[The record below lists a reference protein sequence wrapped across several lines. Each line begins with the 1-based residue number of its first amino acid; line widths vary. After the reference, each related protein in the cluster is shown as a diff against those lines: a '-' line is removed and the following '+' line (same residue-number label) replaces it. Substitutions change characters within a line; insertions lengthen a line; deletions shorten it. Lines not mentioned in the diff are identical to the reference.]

1 MMGTFMVFLVN
12 FGACHLNSPPIFH
25 VSKSEAF
32 TFSVYSYF
40 LVAQK
45 KLSHKCLDQ
54 HEMIILQNM
63 NKTFECCTETLSMSN
78 WTISI
83 ALILRSQMAR
93 V

>member
-1 MMGTFMVFLVN
+1 MTHMGTFMVFLVN
-12 FGACHLNSPPIFH
+12 FGACHLNSQSIFH

-54 HEMIILQNM
+54 HEMIILYHFPPNFLSFFFF
-63 NKTFECCTETLSMSN
+63 TFCRT
-78 WTISI
+78 
-83 ALILRSQMAR
+83 
-93 V
+93 